1 MPNKYSIWETQLTA
15 SRATAEK
22 LAQAVVA
29 ERPHNK

>member
-1 MPNKYSIWETQLTA
+1 MPIQYAIWESQFTA

-22 LAQAVVA
+22 LTQAVVA